1 MFRVFVLV
9 FSFLLLFPLGIS
21 SIFASVDEI
30 NTNQSV
36 YYEGDLVIIS
46 GFVSYDPELPSITIQ
61 ILNPTKSDFAGIA
74 FALVQPDGSF
84 ISDTIRTG
92 GVKWSSDGTYTIK
105 VTYDET
111 NEKTLEYKKSTTPSE
126 PTTPSMPTTPSE
138 PTTPSMPTTPSE
150 PTTPSMPTPES
161 SVIESTKTTFT
172 TLKLKIPNF
181 PSFDKSPQYYI
192 DRYDEDSNYSSWFD
206 SQFQSYSINDVVGYK
221 TTHVDNFPSL
231 EKSPQ
236 YYLDRYNNE
245 YSYKDWFDSQF
256 PDDSLYNILG
266 YEDPVSVPDWIRN
279 NAEWWA
285 IGEIDDSN
293 FVSGIEF
300 MLANNIIVV
309 SNVPPSGNVS
319 TDEIPVW
326 VRNNAHWWSQD
337 LISEEEFVNSLKFL
351 IQEEVIMVN

>member
-1 MFRVFVLV
+1 MGL
-9 FSFLLLFPLGIS
+9 S

-61 ILNPTKSDFAGIA
+61 ILNPVKSDFAGIA
-74 FALVQPDGSF
+74 FALVQSDGSF

-126 PTTPSMPTTPSE
+126 PTTPSTPTTPSE
-138 PTTPSMPTTPSE
+138 PTTPSTPTTPSE
-150 PTTPSMPTPES
+150 PTTPSTPIPES
-161 SVIESTKTTFT
+161 SMAEPTASPFA

-192 DRYDEDSNYSSWFD
+192 DRYNRDSNYRSWFD
-206 SQFQSYSINDVVGYK
+206 SQFPFYSIDDVVGYK
-221 TTHVDNFPSL
+221 ITHVDNFPSL

-236 YYLDRYNNE
+236 YYLDRYNDE
-245 YSYKDWFDSQF
+245 HSYKDWFDSQF
-256 PDDSLYNILG
+256 PDDSIYNILG
-266 YEDPVSVPDWIRN
+266 YGDPISVSDWIRN

-285 IGEIDDSN
+285 IGEIDDSD

-300 MLANNIIVV
+300 MLENNIIMV
-309 SNVPPSGNVS
+309 SNIPPSGNVL
-319 TDEIPVW
+319 TGEIPVW

-351 IQEEVIMVN
+351 IQEEVIIVN